1 LRYHRGAE
9 SRIPLV
15 GRVESCTR
23 RGYTY
28 LVLSSAD
35 IMAAIKEGAIR
46 ITPTAGLEKRLG
58 PGSVDFRLGQTFIVF
73 ERNQQPYLD
82 PYKPATARGSTR
94 TIRLKRSEAFTIHPG
109 ELVLAGTIER
119 LTLGPGILGRL
130 EGRSS
135 LGRLGIIVHS
145 TASIFHP
152 GWDGHP
158 VMELGNLGVM
168 PVMLH
173 PSMRICQFTFEPLSS
188 GESRPYGS
196 SPTDKYA
203 GQSGP
208 IPSRIW
214 AEATDQLTD
223 EDALFGRQ
231 IEMLA
236 PEDAEGDED
245 R

>member
-1 LRYHRGAE
+1 L
-9 SRIPLV
+9 I
-15 GRVESCTR
+15 
-23 RGYTY
+23 
-28 LVLSSAD
+28 LSSGD
-35 IMAAIKEGAIR
+35 ILEAMRQGTIKIAPR
-46 ITPTAGLEKRLG
+46 AGIERRLG
-58 PGSVDFRLGQTFIVF
+58 PGSVDFRLGQTFLVF

-82 PYKPATARGSTR
+82 PLKPATAKGSTR
-94 TIRLKRSEAFTIHPG
+94 TIHLKRGEAFTIHPG

-173 PSMRICQFTFEPLSS
+173 PTMKICQFTFEPLSS
-188 GESRPYGS
+188 TETRPYGS
-196 SPTDKYA
+196 SPGDKYA
-203 GQSGP
+203 GQAGP
-208 IPSRIW
+208 MPSRIW
-214 AEATDQLTD
+214 EEAAEEEA
-223 EDALFGRQ
+223 EEAAFFGRQ
-231 IEMLA
+231 MELLD
-236 PEDAEGDED
+236 PPPGDADGP

>member
-1 LRYHRGAE
+1 M
-9 SRIPLV
+9 I
-15 GRVESCTR
+15 
-23 RGYTY
+23 
-28 LVLSSAD
+28 LSSAD
-35 IMAAIKEGAIR
+35 ILAAIKEGEIAIS
-46 ITPTAGLEKRLG
+46 PSDGLAKRLG
-58 PGSVDFRLGQTFIVF
+58 PASVDFRLGRTFVLF
-73 ERNQQPYLD
+73 ERNRHPYLD

-94 TIRLKRSEAFTIHPG
+94 TIRLKRGEEFTIHPG

-152 GWDGHP
+152 GWDGNP

-168 PVMLH
+168 PVILH

-188 GESRPYGS
+188 RETRPYGS
-196 SPTDKYA
+196 LATDKYA
-203 GQSGP
+203 GQGTP
-208 IPSRIW
+208 VPSRIW
-214 AEATDQLTD
+214 DESADQLAEENAFFGQQMEMIATDDAD
-223 EDALFGRQ
+223 ED
-231 IEMLA
+231 
-236 PEDAEGDED
+236 PE

>member
-1 LRYHRGAE
+1 M
-9 SRIPLV
+9 I
-15 GRVESCTR
+15 
-23 RGYTY
+23 
-28 LVLSSAD
+28 LSSAG
-35 IMAAIKEGAIR
+35 IVAAMKEGSIKIA
-46 ITPTAGLEKRLG
+46 PSAGIDKRLG
-58 PGSVDFRLGQTFIVF
+58 PGSVDFRLSQTFIVF

-82 PYKPATARGSTR
+82 PYRPATARGSTR
-94 TIRLKRSEAFTIHPG
+94 TIRLKRGQSFTIHPG

-119 LTLGPGILGRL
+119 LSLGPGILGRL

-188 GESRPYGS
+188 TEDRPYGS
-196 SPTDKYA
+196 SPDDKYA
-203 GQSGP
+203 GQGGP
-208 IPSRIW
+208 TPSRIW
-214 AEATDQLTD
+214 EEATGQIK
-223 EDALFGRQ
+223 EEEEFFGRQ

-236 PEDAEGDED
+236 PEEGSENDV
-245 R
+245 

>member
-1 LRYHRGAE
+1 L
-9 SRIPLV
+9 I
-15 GRVESCTR
+15 
-23 RGYTY
+23 
-28 LVLSSAD
+28 LSGAD
-35 IMAAIKEGAIR
+35 ILSAIKAGDIKIA
-46 ITPTAGLEKRLG
+46 PSAGLEKRLG

-82 PYKPATARGSTR
+82 PRRPATARGSTR
-94 TIRLKRSEAFTIHPG
+94 TIRLKRGQSFTIHPG
-109 ELVLAGTIER
+109 ELVLAGTVER

-152 GWDGHP
+152 GWDGNP

-173 PSMRICQFTFEPLSS
+173 PAMRICQFTFEPLSS
-188 GESRPYGS
+188 SELRPYGS
-196 SPTDKYA
+196 SPLDKYA
-203 GQSGP
+203 GQTAP

-214 AEATDQLTD
+214 DEAESQQLE
-223 EDALFGRQ
+223 EDAFFGRQ
-231 IEMLA
+231 MGLLGE
-236 PEDAEGDED
+236 AEPSGDDEL
-245 R
+245 

>member
-1 LRYHRGAE
+1 M
-9 SRIPLV
+9 I
-15 GRVESCTR
+15 
-23 RGYTY
+23 
-28 LVLSSAD
+28 LSSGD
-35 IMAAIKEGAIR
+35 ILEALKQGTIKIS
-46 ITPTAGLEKRLG
+46 PKAGLEGRLG

-82 PYKPATARGSTR
+82 PRKPATAKGSTR
-94 TIRLKRSEAFTIHPG
+94 TIRLKQGEAFTIHPG

-173 PSMRICQFTFEPLSS
+173 PAMKICQFTFEPLSS
-188 GESRPYGS
+188 IESRPYGS
-196 SPTDKYA
+196 SPADKYSGQA
-203 GQSGP
+203 GP
-208 IPSRIW
+208 AASRIW
-214 AEATDQLTD
+214 DEAGSQAAEEASF
-223 EDALFGRQ
+223 FGRQ
-231 IEMLA
+231 MDLLD
-236 PEDAEGDED
+236 PEPDED
-245 R
+245 TAH